1 LDIFRD
7 RVEITSPGELPNSLT
22 PAEVLSGGVIRSRN
36 ERIANYL
43 LAIGAVES
51 RGRGIPRI
59 RKLMR
64 EFNGTDLEL
73 ENNREVRYVRARL
86 LIR

>member
-1 LDIFRD
+1 
-7 RVEITSPGELPNSLT
+7 
-22 PAEVLSGGVIRSRN
+22 VIRSRN

-43 LAIGAVES
+43 LAMGAIEI

-64 EFNGTDLEL
+64 EFNGTDLQL
-73 ENNREVRYVRARL
+73 ENNREVRYVRVTLR
-86 LIR
+86 IR